1 MDVMDNYVRKG
12 YYLPPGDEK
21 CYATDLI
28 YFLWTNEASPL
39 FGKERMTTFERYFI
53 KDKRAHEEPKT
64 PYYRLYNDETIVNQI
79 LEEFDLADGCG
90 SYCQRS
96 CSGQAERRVNPRSSA
111 AVSSSSLTEVS
122 PVPTSPQPE
131 LQVIP

>member
-1 MDVMDNYVRKG
+1 MYVRAITC
-12 YYLPPGDEK
+12 PREDEK

-79 LEEFDLADGCG
+79 LEEFNLPTDVAHI
-90 SYCQRS
+90 
-96 CSGQAERRVNPRSSA
+96 VNGHVPVKQKKGEPRSSA

-122 PVPTSPQPE
+122 PVPTSPQLE